1 MVKKENDSL
10 FQMKYLK
17 LHLLVGLG
25 LLTYM
30 IILQVTEIYS
40 PIWYLTG
47 LSMPTTGVTRAWIQ
61 MLQGNVGAA
70 FEYNAVFLAAPFL
83 AITAYRYLIFN
94 KKKDLNLALG
104 FALIFAINQ
113 VIRGF

>member
-1 MVKKENDSL
+1 MLKRRSDSL
-10 FQMKYLK
+10 FQKQYIK
-17 LHLLVGLG
+17 LHLMVGSA
-25 LLTYM
+25 LLAYM
-30 IILQVTEIYS
+30 IILQVTGIYS

-47 LSMPTTGVTRAWIQ
+47 LSTPTTGVTRAWIQ
-61 MLQGNVGAA
+61 MLQGNVVAA
-70 FEYNAVFLAAPFL
+70 FEYNAVFLVAPFL
-83 AITAYRYLIFN
+83 AISTYRYFIFK